1 MVTMGHDPRAD
12 PRADTDVASELL
24 EAVGH
29 LYKDGRGSVTRA
41 CAGGEVGVKFL
52 ERDPTGSLLCRAE
65 TAFGQIHDRYP
76 AEIDRLLHVLD

>member
-29 LYKDGRGSVTRA
+29 LHKDGRDSVTRA
-41 CAGGEVGVKFL
+41 CADGEVGVKFL
-52 ERDPTGSLLCRAE
+52 ERHPAGPISKGRNSFATG
-65 TAFGQIHDRYP
+65 
-76 AEIDRLLHVLD
+76 

>member
-1 MVTMGHDPRAD
+1 MGHDPRAD

-65 TAFGQIHDRYP
+65 TAFGQIHDRYL
-76 AEIDRLLHVLD
+76 AEIDQLLHVLD